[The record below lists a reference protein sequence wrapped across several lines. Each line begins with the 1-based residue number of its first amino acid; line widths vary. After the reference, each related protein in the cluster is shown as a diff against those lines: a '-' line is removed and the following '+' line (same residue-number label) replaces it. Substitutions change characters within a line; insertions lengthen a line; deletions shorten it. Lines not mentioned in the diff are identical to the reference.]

1 MKQETGKQVITVS
14 TTVNAP
20 PERVWD
26 LFTGPL
32 HIIHWNNASDDWQTS
47 YAGSDLRP
55 GGAFLYRME
64 ARDGSEG
71 FDFTGRFSEVIPG
84 KSLAYTLDD
93 ERNVHISFSMTA
105 GGTLVAESF
114 ETEDQ
119 NSADLQ
125 RSGWQAILENFRKY
139 VEEYGKKEMLHFEVT
154 IENTPENIF
163 RIMLE
168 SEAYSKW
175 TSPFNPTSRFSGSW
189 EKGEKIM
196 FLGTDTEGRTGGMV
210 CRIREN
216 IPGKFLSIESLRE
229 VVDGKE
235 VTGEAKGNV
244 WQGALENY
252 TLKPVGN
259 KTLLCLDT
267 DVPAD
272 FKAYVTEA
280 WPKALEKLKTL
291 CE

>member
-1 MKQETGKQVITVS
+1 MTPQAERLVITVS

-20 PERVWD
+20 PERVWE
-26 LFTGPL
+26 LFTGPV

-47 YAGSDLRP
+47 HAESDLRP
-55 GGAFLYRME
+55 GGTFLSRME

-84 KSLAYTLDD
+84 KTLAYILDD
-93 ERNVHISFSMTA
+93 GRNVRIRFSQTA
-105 GGTLVAESF
+105 GGTLVEESF
-114 ETEDQ
+114 EAEEL
-119 NSADLQ
+119 NSSDLQ

-139 VEEYGKKEMLHFEVT
+139 VEEYGKRETLHFEIT
-154 IENTPENIF
+154 IDNSPENVF

-168 SEAYSKW
+168 SEAYSEW

-189 EKGEKIM
+189 NKGEKIM
-196 FLGTDTEGRTGGMV
+196 FLGTDTDGRTGGMV

-235 VTGEAKGNV
+235 VIGDGKGEAWK
-244 WQGALENY
+244 GALENY
-252 TLKPVGN
+252 TLKPVGSR
-259 KTLLCLDT
+259 TLLCIDT
-267 DVPAD
+267 EVPVD
-272 FKAYVTEA
+272 FKPFLLDA